1 MESISSNANP
11 SASKVVRASER
22 IVSRAKGESKP
33 EEMNCTKLRDFNGL
47 AERVDSSGST
57 IRSEAVERGKALISD
72 PNWPNDSLLD
82 DLAETL
88 LEEEEFGS

>member
-11 SASKVVRASER
+11 SASKVVRAPER
-22 IVSRAKGESKP
+22 IVSRAKGETKP
-33 EEMNCTKLRDFNGL
+33 EELNPTNLMDFNGL
-47 AERVDSSGST
+47 AERVHSSGST

-82 DLAETL
+82 GLAKTL
-88 LEEEEFGS
+88 LEEEDFGS

>member
-1 MESISSNANP
+1 MESISSNADP
-11 SASKVVRASER
+11 SASKVVRAPER

-33 EEMNCTKLRDFNGL
+33 EELKPTTLTDFNGL
-47 AERVDSSGST
+47 AEKVHSSGST

-82 DLAETL
+82 GLAKTL
-88 LEEEEFGS
+88 LEEEDFGS